1 MPLPAHLVYHVLN
14 TKIFSAIIFI
24 TTEKVATHSQ
34 SCFFNTNFSDRE
46 VHYEKKRTEEDL
58 LFFFSEYL
66 PPLSCPFFSLVGWF
80 KIAQFFLQI
89 TFDGSLSRVKARS
102 QFVFNTLLVA
112 FLSQPYKFETSRK
125 AQTNPG
131 NGCRKGCKSKEW
143 YDLHVL
149 LSSKQLLHAVYS
161 LDRRMITTLS
171 AIWAMD
177 DSRIANNNWLDCC
190 LCQNITVSDDDVHS
204 TIDIFVFVD
213 LWKAFVCFGP
223 SLVLL
228 SCQISICE
236 RVSSTFVILPTIS
249 KMQNI
254 SFILFYVVS
263 FLAVQ
268 DSSIGDIDSQ
278 WVSESV
284 SHFWFQQSRA
294 EQSRALQ

>member
-1 MPLPAHLVYHVLN
+1 MFGLWLCLSVCLCVCVSVCLSLCLSVI
-14 TKIFSAIIFI
+14 IFSSHWYFPPY
-24 TTEKVATHSQ
+24 S
-34 SCFFNTNFSDRE
+34 SPSFSSSA
-46 VHYEKKRTEEDL
+46 VQM
-58 LFFFSEYL
+58 FFFSEYL

-112 FLSQPYKFETSRK
+112 FLWQPYKFETSRK

-149 LSSKQLLHAVYS
+149 LQLLHAVYS

-177 DSRIANNNWLDCC
+177 DSRIANNNWFDCC
-190 LCQNITVSDDDVHS
+190 LCQNITLSDDDVHS

-228 SCQISICE
+228 SWQISICE

-263 FLAVQ
+263 FFLL
-268 DSSIGDIDSQ
+268 
-278 WVSESV
+278 
-284 SHFWFQQSRA
+284 F
-294 EQSRALQ
+294 LP